1 LPTFKPHPHAPQPGQ
16 DLQWVS
22 NPQQGL
28 RWISRRIIPEIPTKN
43 NIVLYYRDPLLCLQ
57 YLMLNPLVQDHI
69 SFSPFKLY
77 ETAAKTMRIY
87 TEWLSG
93 DQAWNIQVKTHFF
106 VFVIISY

>member
-1 LPTFKPHPHAPQPGQ
+1 
-16 DLQWVS
+16 
-22 NPQQGL
+22 
-28 RWISRRIIPEIPTKN
+28 
-43 NIVLYYRDPLLCLQ
+43 
-57 YLMLNPLVQDHI
+57 MLNPLVQDHI